1 MKKNIWIILLTVV
14 IIVIMILSITNI
26 INDSFGMSLA
36 FFLFLIFSIYVF
48 MIAKKYD
55 VKLIEYLMLIF
66 ALMSAVC
73 LIFNAKAY
81 FKTRGMTQY
90 KFQIV
95 VNKKESEKKLLFNY
109 DGHDYYTYNLNKV
122 EVIMRE
128 GGKKYTLKNA
138 LEKKII
144 TLDEILELAIPNDG
158 TEGYKIYYD
167 GGQKKYDNDE
177 YSIIECQGEKTD
189 IIFSTFDY
197 KYNPG
202 ICK

>member
-1 MKKNIWIILLTVV
+1 MKKN
-14 IIVIMILSITNI
+14 
-26 INDSFGMSLA
+26 
-36 FFLFLIFSIYVF
+36 Y
-48 MIAKKYD
+48 
-55 VKLIEYLMLIF
+55 
-66 ALMSAVC
+66 
-73 LIFNAKAY
+73 
-81 FKTRGMTQY
+81 
-90 KFQIV
+90 
-95 VNKKESEKKLLFNY
+95 Y